1 MIDWTTMGPLLF
13 SSIEQTLYMVIITMI
28 LGGILG
34 LLIGMLLYAT
44 RPGNILANTVVFNVL
59 NFVIN
64 LVRPIPFIIF
74 ISLVGP
80 WTLQVIGTSIGTN
93 AAIFPMTLMTA
104 VVLGRIVEQNLV
116 GVDPGVVEAARA
128 MGSSRS
134 RVLFDVVLR
143 ESIAPLVLGYTFIF
157 IGVVDMS
164 AVAGYIGGGGLGDL
178 AITYGYQQFNY
189 AVTLLAVGV
198 IVVIVQLAQLLGNA
212 LAKRMLH
219 R

>member
-1 MIDWTTMGPLLF
+1 MIDWSTMGSQLAA
-13 SSIEQTLYMVIITMI
+13 SIQQTLYMVSVTMV

-34 LLIGMLLYAT
+34 LLIGVLLYAT
-44 RPGNILANTVVFNVL
+44 RPGNILANTVVFNIL

-64 LVRPIPFIIF
+64 VVRPIPFIIF

-80 WTLQVIGTSIGTN
+80 WTLSVIGTSIGTN
-93 AAIFPMTLMTA
+93 AAIFPMTLMAA
-104 VVLGRIVEQNLV
+104 VVMGRIVEQNLV
-116 GVDPGVVEAARA
+116 GIDPGVVEAARA
-128 MGSSRS
+128 MGSSRT

-143 ESIAPLVLGYTFIF
+143 EAIGPLILGYTFIF

-198 IVVIVQLAQLLGNA
+198 IVVLVQLAQYLGNF
-212 LAKRMLH
+212 LARRYM
-219 R
+219 RR

>member
-1 MIDWTTMGPLLF
+1 MIDWTTMGPLLV

-34 LLIGMLLYAT
+34 LLIGILLYAT

-143 ESIAPLVLGYTFIF
+143 ESIAPLVLG
-157 IGVVDMS
+157 
-164 AVAGYIGGGGLGDL
+164 
-178 AITYGYQQFNY
+178 
-189 AVTLLAVGV
+189 
-198 IVVIVQLAQLLGNA
+198 
-212 LAKRMLH
+212 
-219 R
+219 

>member
-1 MIDWTTMGPLLF
+1 MIDWETMGPLLTQ
-13 SSIEQTLYMVIITMI
+13 SLQQTLVMVIVTML

-34 LLIGMLLYAT
+34 LVIGILLYAT
-44 RPGNILANTVVFNVL
+44 RPGNILQNAFVFNIL
-59 NFVIN
+59 NFIIN
-64 LVRPIPFIIF
+64 VVRPIPFIIF

-80 WTLQVIGTSIGTN
+80 FSLSLIGTSIGTA
-93 AAIFPMTLMTA
+93 AAIVPMTLMAA
-104 VVLGRIVEQNLV
+104 VVIGRIVEQNLV

-128 MGSSRS
+128 MGSSRT

-143 ESIAPLVLGYTFIF
+143 ESIGPLILGYTFVF

-164 AVAGYIGGGGLGDL
+164 AVAGYIGGGGLGDM

-189 AVTLLAVGV
+189 AVTILAVVV
-198 IVVIVQLAQLLGNA
+198 IVALVQLAQLIGNW
-212 LAKRMLH
+212 LARRVMH

>member
-1 MIDWTTMGPLLF
+1 MLQLLQQVELPDVGGRLDLERQHPPPLL
-13 SSIEQTLYMVIITMI
+13 
-28 LGGILG
+28 
-34 LLIGMLLYAT
+34 
-44 RPGNILANTVVFNVL
+44 
-59 NFVIN
+59 
-64 LVRPIPFIIF
+64 
-74 ISLVGP
+74 
-80 WTLQVIGTSIGTN
+80 
-93 AAIFPMTLMTA
+93 
-104 VVLGRIVEQNLV
+104 
-116 GVDPGVVEAARA
+116 
-128 MGSSRS
+128 
-134 RVLFDVVLR
+134 LFDVVLR

>member
-1 MIDWTTMGPLLF
+1 MIDWETMGPLL
-13 SSIEQTLYMVIITMI
+13 SQSLQQTLTMVVITML
-28 LGGILG
+28 LGGIFG
-34 LLIGMLLYAT
+34 LIIGILLYAT
-44 RPGNILANTVVFNVL
+44 RPGNILQNTVVFNVL

-64 LVRPIPFIIF
+64 VVRPIPFIIF

-80 WTLQVIGTSIGTN
+80 FSLALIGTSIGTS
-93 AAIFPMTLMTA
+93 AAIVPMTLMA
-104 VVLGRIVEQNLV
+104 SVVIGRIVEQNLV

-128 MGSSRS
+128 MGSSRA

-143 ESIAPLVLGYTFIF
+143 ESIGPLILGYTFVF

-164 AVAGYIGGGGLGDL
+164 AVAGYIGGGGLGDM

-189 AVTLLAVGV
+189 AVTILAVVV
-198 IVVIVQLAQLLGNA
+198 IVVLVQLAQLIGNW
-212 LAKRMLH
+212 LARRALH